1 MNIPIQSLIM
11 LIINRNV
18 IDSIN
23 FVVIQLKTETI
34 KKLNDVTLVNFE
46 KNLDKIGKIKEE
58 FE

>member
-11 LIINRNV
+11 LIISRNV